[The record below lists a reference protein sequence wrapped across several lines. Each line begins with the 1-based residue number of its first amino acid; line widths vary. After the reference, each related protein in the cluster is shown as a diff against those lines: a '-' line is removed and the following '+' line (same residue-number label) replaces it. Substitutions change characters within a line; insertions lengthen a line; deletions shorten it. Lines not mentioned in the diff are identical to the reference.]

1 MLKNAQEGSSI
12 PTKASPTVVAFN
24 FSNLQILGARTL
36 GYGLALVLL
45 LEKYCFLAPLLIFP
59 GARQCKNPS
68 ETAGRIVASP
78 RRVLM

>member
-1 MLKNAQEGSSI
+1 
-12 PTKASPTVVAFN
+12 
-24 FSNLQILGARTL
+24 
-36 GYGLALVLL
+36 LL

-59 GARQCKNPS
+59 GARQCKSLS